1 VRILIAE
8 DDEDIARS
16 YTDIFKG
23 RGHSV
28 IITHDGKECVKTYA
42 VAMEMAFASKKQ
54 NGGAAV
60 MPFDVVLLDYR
71 MPHEN
76 GLEVAREILA
86 LNPEQRV
93 IFASAYV
100 KDALEDSIRRLRH
113 AIELVEKP
121 FDPKTLVETV
131 EDTKVFTALKQL
143 NASLQQIVEL
153 DLTDKQQIDLLSNVR
168 RVMKGK
174 SF

>member
-1 VRILIAE
+1 MRILIAE

-16 YTDIFKG
+16 YTDLFKG
-23 RGHSV
+23 HGHSV
-28 IITHDGKECVKTYA
+28 IITRDGRECVKTYA
-42 VAMEMAFASKKQ
+42 VAMELVFASKKQ
-54 NGGAAV
+54 NGSAV
-60 MPFDVVLLDYR
+60 MPFDAVLLDYR

-86 LNPEQRV
+86 LNPDQRV

-121 FDPKTLVETV
+121 FDPKVLVETV

-153 DLTDKQQIDLLSNVR
+153 DLTDKQQMDLLSNVR

>member
-1 VRILIAE
+1 MRILIAE
-8 DDEDIARS
+8 DDKDIARS
-16 YTDIFKG
+16 YTDLFKG

-54 NGGAAV
+54 NGAAV

-71 MPHEN
+71 MPNEN

-86 LNPEQRV
+86 LKPDQRV
-93 IFASAYV
+93 MFVSAYV

-121 FDPKTLVETV
+121 FDPQNLISAV
-131 EDTKVFTALKQL
+131 EDTKVFAALKQL
-143 NASLQQIVEL
+143 NTSLQQIVEL
-153 DLTDKQQIDLLSNVR
+153 DLSDKQQMDLLSNVR

>member
-1 VRILIAE
+1 MRILIAE

-16 YTDIFKG
+16 YTDLFKG

-28 IITHDGKECVKTYA
+28 IITRNGKECVKTYA
-42 VAMEMAFASKKQ
+42 VAMELAFASKKQ
-54 NGGAAV
+54 NGSAV
-60 MPFDVVLLDYR
+60 IPFDAVLLDYR

-76 GLEVAREILA
+76 GLEAAREILA
-86 LNPEQRV
+86 LNPDQRI
-93 IFASAYV
+93 IFSSAYV

-121 FDPKTLVETV
+121 FEPKALVETL

-153 DLTDKQQIDLLSNVR
+153 DLTDKQQMDLLSNVR

>member
-8 DDEDIARS
+8 DDEDIA
-16 YTDIFKG
+16 YTDLFEG

-28 IITHDGKECVKTYA
+28 LITRDGKECVKTYA
-42 VAMEMAFASKKQ
+42 VAMEMAFALKKQ
-54 NGGAAV
+54 SGAATV

-121 FDPKTLVETV
+121 FDPKTLIETV

-143 NASLQQIVEL
+143 NASLQQIVEM
-153 DLTDKQQIDLLSNVR
+153 DLTDKQQMDLLSNVR

>member
-1 VRILIAE
+1 MRILIAE
-8 DDEDIARS
+8 DNKDIAKS
-16 YTDIFKG
+16 YNDLFKG

-42 VAMEMAFASKKQ
+42 VAMEMAIASKKQ
-54 NGGAAV
+54 GSAAV
-60 MPFDVVLLDYR
+60 PFDIVLLDYK
-71 MPHEN
+71 MPNEN

-93 IFASAYV
+93 IFVSAYV

-121 FDPKTLVETV
+121 FDPKRLVETV
-131 EDTKVFTALKQL
+131 EDTKVFAALKQM

-153 DLTDKQQIDLLSNVR
+153 DLTDKQQVDLLSNVR

-174 SF
+174 AF